1 MSRRMLYASCAA
13 VLLIAVPAWAGQKQT
28 SKVERGIAS
37 WYGGEFIGQ
46 RTASGEIM
54 ERNRLTAA
62 HRTLP
67 FGTIV
72 DVTNK
77 RNGRTVRVRINDRG
91 PVPED
96 RIIDLSPVAAA
107 QLGMKRRGVA
117 PVEIKPVTWE

>member
-1 MSRRMLYASCAA
+1 MSRRALYAICG
-13 VLLIAVPAWAGQKQT
+13 VLLVAAAPALAAQKP
-28 SKVERGIAS
+28 ERGVAS
-37 WYGGEFIGQ
+37 WYGGEFIG
-46 RTASGEIM
+46 RKTANGEIM
-54 ERNRLTAA
+54 QANRLTAA

-67 FGTIV
+67 FGTVV

-107 QLGMKRRGVA
+107 QLGMKRRGLA
-117 PVEIKPVTWE
+117 PVEVKPATWE

>member
-28 SKVERGIAS
+28 SKAERGIAS

-67 FGTIV
+67 FGTVV

-107 QLGMKRRGVA
+107 QLGMKRRGIA

>member
-1 MSRRMLYASCAA
+1 MSRRALYVSCGMLLALAA
-13 VLLIAVPAWAGQKQT
+13 PALAAQ
-28 SKVERGIAS
+28 KVERGIAS

-54 ERNRLTAA
+54 ERNRMTAA

-67 FGTIV
+67 FGTVV

-96 RIIDLSPVAAA
+96 RVIDLSPAAAA
-107 QLGMKRRGVA
+107 QLGMKRRGLA
-117 PVEIKPVTWE
+117 PVEIKPAAWE

>member
-1 MSRRMLYASCAA
+1 MLYATCGI
-13 VLLIAVPAWAGQKQT
+13 VLLIAAPAWAGQKQGPRI
-28 SKVERGIAS
+28 ERGIAS

-67 FGTIV
+67 FGTVV
-72 DVTNK
+72 DVVNK

-107 QLGMKRRGVA
+107 QLGMKRRGLA